1 MTGID
6 YHSDEL
12 FNTNDTYKLSLIFS
26 EDNFLYALS
35 SRISGKIMAVKEFD
49 RAEPDFFNGH
59 SVLEKIFKDENLFDD
74 RIKEVNAAIVN
85 KDFMLVPAQFY
96 NPEAKKR
103 LLQNITVK
111 TYLEDFKVL
120 DNKIDSAG
128 AVSIYIFPAML
139 YDFLQSQYKK
149 VRYFH
154 ANDALVN
161 NAIETVDK
169 DDFLLANF
177 NYGYLQT
184 IVFKNKKFI
193 QSNVYS
199 LRSKED
205 ILYRILH
212 NLQNQAMPVNSA
224 GVILSGR
231 LERDSAIFELIYNH
245 IKNTGFIRNISRY
258 NFSNVFLGKPV
269 HLFYDL
275 YALDKCA

>member
-1 MTGID
+1 
-6 YHSDEL
+6 
-12 FNTNDTYKLSLIFS
+12 
-26 EDNFLYALS
+26 
-35 SRISGKIMAVKEFD
+35 
-49 RAEPDFFNGH
+49 
-59 SVLEKIFKDENLFDD
+59 LEKIFKDENLFDD

-85 KDFMLVPAQFY
+85 KDFMLVPAEY
-96 NPEAKKR
+96 YSPDTKKS
-103 LLQNITVK
+103 LIQNITVK
-111 TYLEDFKVL
+111 TYLEDYITL
-120 DNKIDSAG
+120 DGKIDSAQ
-128 AVSIYIFPAML
+128 AVSIFIFPQML
-139 YDFLQSQYKK
+139 YDFLHSHFKK

-154 ANDALVN
+154 ANDALIN
-161 NAIETVDK
+161 NAKETVNK
-169 DDFLLANF
+169 DNFLLANF

-184 IVFKNKKFI
+184 IIFKNKKFI

-205 ILYRILH
+205 ILYRILN

-224 GVILSGR
+224 KVILSGR

-245 IKNTGFIRNISRY
+245 IKNIDFIRNISRF